1 MLQAGEAMR
10 RRDFMAGVAAV
21 AMLSQVARAQKADTV
36 RRVAIIVGES
46 TEDDPYYEGRIAGVR
61 EGLRDLGWIEGGNL
75 KLDIHRTPPN
85 ETDIRKH
92 VGELLAARP
101 DIVVTSGGTTTRPV
115 LKATSTVPIVFIGA
129 IDPVGSGLVES
140 LAHPG
145 GNVTG
150 FSQFEYSLSGKWL
163 EILKQV
169 APSTVRAGIIRDA
182 AVTAGIGQFAVIQSV
197 STSLGIDVVPIDPLD
212 GHSIENGIDKISRS
226 QGAGLV
232 VTSNATVTA
241 HRELIIKLATRY
253 GLPAAFPNRTWVDR
267 GGLISYGHDL
277 VATAK
282 LAASYVDRILKGARP
297 ADLPV
302 QVPTKY
308 ELIINSKT
316 AKGLGITVPPILL
329 ARADEV
335 ID

>member
-1 MLQAGEAMR
+1 MAAASMLPKTI
-10 RRDFMAGVAAV
+10 
-21 AMLSQVARAQKADTV
+21 RAQQTDAV
-36 RRVAIIVGES
+36 RRVAILVGEAI
-46 TEDDPYYEGRIAGVR
+46 EDDPYYEGRIAGLR
-61 EGLRDLGWIEGGNL
+61 EGLRDLGWIEGRNL

-85 ETDIRKH
+85 ETDIHKH

-101 DIVVTSGGTTTRPV
+101 DVVVTSGGTTTRPV

-150 FSQFEYSLSGKWL
+150 FSQFDYSLSGKWL

-182 AVTAGIGQFAVIQSV
+182 ALTAGIGQFAVIQSV

-212 GHSIENGIDKISRS
+212 GRSIENGIDKISRS
-226 QGAGLV
+226 QGGGLV

-253 GLPAAFPNRTWVDR
+253 GLPATFPNRTWVDR
-267 GGLISYGHDL
+267 GGLISYGPDL
-277 VATAK
+277 IATAK

-302 QVPTKY
+302 QNPTRY
-308 ELIINSKT
+308 ELIINTK
-316 AKGLGITVPPILL
+316 AAIGLGLTLPPAVL

-335 ID
+335 IE